1 MIQIVLIGL
10 GAGAAAALLFASM
23 VSGAPAAL
31 LLLLLAPLPI
41 LIVSL
46 GWSHWAG
53 LIAAATAGGCL
64 AVVVPEVGAAFLVGV
79 GFPAWWLGY
88 LTLLA
93 RPTAAGSVSAPAGP
107 RSALA
112 DSRSALTDPRSDLI
126 NARSDPGDPRS
137 ALADPRSALADPEW
151 YPVGRLVLWAA
162 GISAVLVGATLLTL
176 GTDLTTLQNTLR
188 PLLDTHL
195 DDVIADQLD
204 DPAEA
209 ARLVDFMLMFLPGA
223 VAASLALV
231 TVLNLWLA
239 GRIVKISQRL
249 SRPWPRISDMRF
261 PAFAPAVLGAAVAGS
276 FLPDLIGLSFSAV
289 AASLMIAHVLLGLA
303 VIHAVTVGLNARGF
317 ILGSVYAAIVLFSWP
332 IRWPLLVIG
341 LLGIGDALFDLRTL
355 IARRRGPPATP
366 PPYPPPQAGEG

>member
-1 MIQIVLIGL
+1 MIQIVFVGL

-23 VSGAPAAL
+23 VSGLPAAM

-53 LIAAATAGGCL
+53 VIAAATAGGCL
-64 AVVVPEVGAAFLVGV
+64 AMVDPEVGAAFLFGV

-107 RSALA
+107 
-112 DSRSALTDPRSDLI
+112 
-126 NARSDPGDPRS
+126 GS
-137 ALADPRSALADPEW
+137 ALADPRSVLADPEW

-162 GISAVLVGATLLTL
+162 GISAVLVGATLLAL

-239 GRIVKISQRL
+239 GRIVKISERL

-341 LLGIGDALFDLRTL
+341 LLGIGDALFDLRAL
-355 IARRRGPPATP
+355 IARRRGPPATTT
-366 PPYPPPQAGEG
+366 

>member
-1 MIQIVLIGL
+1 MIQIVLVGL

-23 VSGAPAAL
+23 VSGLPAAM

-53 LIAAATAGGCL
+53 VIAAATAGGCL
-64 AVVVPEVGAAFLVGV
+64 AMVDPEVGAAFLFGV

-93 RPTAAGSVSAPAGP
+93 RPAAAGSVSAPAGP
-107 RSALA
+107 
-112 DSRSALTDPRSDLI
+112 
-126 NARSDPGDPRS
+126 GS
-137 ALADPRSALADPEW
+137 ALADPRSVLADPEW

-162 GISAVLVGATLLTL
+162 GISAVLVGATLLAL

-188 PLLDTHL
+188 PLLDTRL

-209 ARLVDFMLMFLPGA
+209 ARLVDIMLMFLPGA

-332 IRWPLLVIG
+332 IRWPLLFIG
-341 LLGIGDALFDLRTL
+341 LLGITDALFDLRAL
-355 IARRRGPPATP
+355 IARRRQPPAAPT
-366 PPYPPPQAGEG
+366 